1 MNKVMGNKKTIALFV
16 LPAFI
21 IYAIFALA
29 PIFYNVYLSLF
40 DTDLMSKMNFVGI
53 KNYLSLFS
61 DKTFKHAFGN
71 NILMVVGSLVAHMP
85 LAMFFGNA
93 IFEKKSKVHHFSRL
107 YFSFHA

>member
-40 DTDLMSKMNFVGI
+40 DTDLMSR
-53 KNYLSLFS
+53 YTSL
-61 DKTFKHAFGN
+61 
-71 NILMVVGSLVAHMP
+71 
-85 LAMFFGNA
+85 
-93 IFEKKSKVHHFSRL
+93 
-107 YFSFHA
+107 

>member
-16 LPAFI
+16 LPVFI

-53 KNYLSLFS
+53 K
-61 DKTFKHAFGN
+61 
-71 NILMVVGSLVAHMP
+71 I
-85 LAMFFGNA
+85 
-93 IFEKKSKVHHFSRL
+93 I
-107 YFSFHA
+107 

>member
-71 NILMVVGSLVAHMP
+71 NGCRI
-85 LAMFFGNA
+85 FGGTYA
-93 IFEKKSKVHHFSRL
+93 ISNVL
-107 YFSFHA
+107 W

>member
-40 DTDLMSKMNFVGI
+40 DTDLMSKMELCRNQ
-53 KNYLSLFS
+53 KLS
-61 DKTFKHAFGN
+61 
-71 NILMVVGSLVAHMP
+71 
-85 LAMFFGNA
+85 
-93 IFEKKSKVHHFSRL
+93 E
-107 YFSFHA
+107 SFQ